1 MRCKRCQAAF
11 TVVELIT
18 VILLLGILS
27 VAAVSRMLGPDE
39 FAPGIIASGTAEQFR
54 LGRAIALS
62 RDDLALS
69 WDLSLVGDG
78 WQLRSSTVA
87 DGVLRS
93 EQVERGGTTIAVSNG
108 GSPTFVD
115 GSTPLTVTLDS
126 EGQLASATLGA
137 SVLSVAA
144 GIQLT
149 IDGETTRV
157 LCIYPTGF
165 VHDAACE

>member
-1 MRCKRCQAAF
+1 MYLRRGQTGF

-39 FAPGIIASGTAEQFR
+39 FAPGMIASGTAEQFR
-54 LGRAIALS
+54 LGRAMALS
-62 RDDLALS
+62 RDDLALR
-69 WDLSLVGDG
+69 WDLSVLGDG
-78 WQLRSSTVA
+78 WQLRSSTAA
-87 DGVLRS
+87 DGILRS
-93 EQVERGGTTIAVSNG
+93 EQIERGGTTIAVSNG
-108 GSPTFVD
+108 GSPTFID
-115 GSTPLTVTLDS
+115 SATPLTITLDS
-126 EGQLASATLGA
+126 EGQLATATLGA

-149 IDGETTRV
+149 IDGETTRE

-165 VHDAACE
+165 VHDASCE